1 MFVYY
6 HLSSQAGTHD
16 SVYALTQVKGL
27 AEVDT
32 TQASLSNK
40 KFICHLST
48 SLQSLLVALD

>member
-6 HLSSQAGTHD
+6 HLSNHAGIHD

-27 AEVDT
+27 AEADT
-32 TQASLSNK
+32 TQAPLSSK